1 MIKTG
6 LQFLLFEY
14 SSTPKPLGLFTG
26 KTIKLLADPKEQVF
40 CD

>member
-6 LQFLLFEY
+6 LQFLFFEY
-14 SSTPKPLGLFTG
+14 SGTPKPLDLFTG
-26 KTIKLLADPKEQVF
+26 KTIELLADLKEHVF